1 MFSWKSLQKQ
11 LKTKETSPLFKTLL
25 DSVEFVS
32 SDDSILSFSVPSF
45 LHQKQAQKYL
55 LDEIKK
61 EAPSSCQ
68 IVFKVNPRQ
77 SFSKN
82 VVAKEVFESPVSMT
96 PRAIIPKKQKLNP
109 LYTFEDF
116 VKGPESQFALA
127 ACQNLSEYPT
137 NLQKENGINPLFIYG
152 SSGLGKTHLLN
163 AFGHKIHQR
172 FPHLKVLYIS
182 GESFL
187 NQCVTAMRYKK
198 MEDFKDRFRKNCDIL
213 LVDDVQVLERGN
225 TIQDEFFFTLNGFLE
240 NFKQVV
246 VASDKMPKELQGLK
260 DRIKTRFEWGVV
272 ADLQPPCLETRI
284 AILKSKIAKKK
295 LLVPENVV
303 EYIASICKKSVRELE
318 GSLNKIKMYSEL
330 QGLGITLELAQSVL
344 ASHEELRPLSI
355 EEIQK
360 WVAQHYKVRIQDLK
374 SKSRKKEFLFPRQ
387 VAMFLSKE
395 LLDLN
400 YSCIGRAF
408 QGRDH
413 TTVINALQKTAK
425 KMKETPGFKKEIE
438 SLMARIKG
446 NFHL

>member
-1 MFSWKSLQKQ
+1 MFSWKNLQKQ

-32 SDDSILSFSVPSF
+32 SDNSTLSFSVPSF

-61 EAPSSCQ
+61 EAPSSYQ
-68 IVFKVNPRQ
+68 IVFKVDPRQ

-82 VVAKEVFESPVSMT
+82 VVTKEVFENPVFVTQS
-96 PRAIIPKKQKLNP
+96 AIMPKKQKLNP

-152 SSGLGKTHLLN
+152 NSGLGKTHLLN

-425 KMKETPGFKKEIE
+425 KMKETPGFKKEME
-438 SLMARIKG
+438 SIMARIKG